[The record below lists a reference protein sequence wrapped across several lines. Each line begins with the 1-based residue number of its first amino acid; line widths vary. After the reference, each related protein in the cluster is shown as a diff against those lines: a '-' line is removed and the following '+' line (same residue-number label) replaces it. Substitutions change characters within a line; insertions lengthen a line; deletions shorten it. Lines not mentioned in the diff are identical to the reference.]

1 MGIGPEFPAIVLR
14 KMMIHQWIWGYP
26 IFKQTQNLLMGIYLL
41 ISKFGRWTMVNKKR
55 NVVHLRLDVI
65 DCPGLVIRYSMLA
78 DEVHGRERPA
88 GLLVRNNTFEQ
99 RDPFVSLSEKY
110 AILAL
115 KDACRSE
122 FHASLTPP
130 KISFSA
136 YECKIAS
143 DNVHLLAIC
152 MILIRSFLKNQSVR
166 GSKDARYSRQLDEPW
181 RHWLHPAQPSFPHS
195 GAPCH
200 RRIVRKTHQYKKA
213 SRLAHHEALLRLSVL
228 TLPLQSLCL
237 SINKTWLVRYILI
250 CPHYPTGI
258 WNHFSTKNHSLQPF
272 APWNLSRFLRHP
284 PQECPIHESRR

>member
-1 MGIGPEFPAIVLR
+1 
-14 KMMIHQWIWGYP
+14 
-26 IFKQTQNLLMGIYLL
+26 
-41 ISKFGRWTMVNKKR
+41 MVNKKR

-166 GSKDARYSRQLDEPW
+166 GSKDARYSRQLDEP
-181 RHWLHPAQPSFPHS
+181 
-195 GAPCH
+195 
-200 RRIVRKTHQYKKA
+200 
-213 SRLAHHEALLRLSVL
+213 
-228 TLPLQSLCL
+228 
-237 SINKTWLVRYILI
+237 
-250 CPHYPTGI
+250 
-258 WNHFSTKNHSLQPF
+258 
-272 APWNLSRFLRHP
+272 
-284 PQECPIHESRR
+284 